1 MILEI
6 GAERIPLES
15 LEVNITGPVDFQ
27 AQFDPFGQN
36 IQGDP
41 RIQIT
46 LLSARNDGFGQGYG
60 FGFGQLHGFD
70 QLTGY
75 EFDFGFGEGF
85 GLGFGFKHLSE
96 QEQPRYGSDINKED
110 LPPGEYSVKFIV
122 HTGNEIKPTFES
134 ASVTFVVTA
143 APLDG
148 DVNGDGEVDTED
160 LLIVLDNLNTMPPGD
175 PRADLN
181 NDGVVDLRDLA
192 EVARNFGRTGP

>member
-1 MILEI
+1 MWVSLAPNWGAELTLPSGIQRRINYRVLTSLAITGSVVFLFLSLGRASAVLPSINCQHGESETTCEMILEI

-122 HTGNEIKPTFES
+122 HTGNEIKPTF
-134 ASVTFVVTA
+134 
-143 APLDG
+143 
-148 DVNGDGEVDTED
+148 
-160 LLIVLDNLNTMPPGD
+160 
-175 PRADLN
+175 
-181 NDGVVDLRDLA
+181 
-192 EVARNFGRTGP
+192 